1 MQIYFLTIMA
11 PITDLWSKL
20 GNKVYLIMDPLLQ
33 SKYIAYSNVWKRS
46 SKISIMKNN
55 YSKVGNI
62 KGLKGKQF

>member
-1 MQIYFLTIMA
+1 MQIYFLTIMS

-33 SKYIAYSNVWKRS
+33 SKYIAYSNVWKRI

-55 YSKVGNI
+55 YSKVENI
-62 KGLKGKQF
+62 KGLKGKEF